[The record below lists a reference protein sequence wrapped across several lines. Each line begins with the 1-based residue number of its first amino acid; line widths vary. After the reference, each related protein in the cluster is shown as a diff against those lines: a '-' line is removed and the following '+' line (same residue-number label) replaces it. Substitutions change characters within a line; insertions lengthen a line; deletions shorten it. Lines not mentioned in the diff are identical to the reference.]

1 MLGEKLRPFKWGI
14 LGSSLIAKVCLIG
27 AIKQSNNG
35 VLSAVASRNLS
46 RAKRLQKQYDIPKA
60 YGSYQEL
67 IDDPEI
73 DGIYIPLPNNLHYP
87 WTLKALEGGKHV
99 LCEKP
104 LALNAIEARR
114 MMDKAKDCQLVLMEG
129 LMYRFQPRIKHIQK
143 LIGTGVIGVPKIV
156 RAAFTFHALD
166 KKNFRFVPEMGGGAL
181 LDVGG
186 YCVSI
191 CRLMFQ
197 SEPIEVQAFSEIG
210 GTGVDLTT
218 TAILKFPEGKMG
230 VIECSFTS
238 SLQQTVSVI
247 GTSKSIELPHNTF
260 IPWDEN
266 PYFTM
271 RTLDEETGSR
281 VSIPGDDQY
290 RLMVEH
296 FANACI
302 SKQPPDITP
311 QFSIGNM
318 KVLDDISKAAGL
330 HKLKIE

>member
-1 MLGEKLRPFKWGI
+1 MLVENPRPFQWGI
-14 LGSSLIAKVCLIG
+14 LGSSLIASVCLIG
-27 AIKQSNNG
+27 AIRQSNNG
-35 VLSAVASRNLS
+35 VLNAVASRKLS
-46 RAKRLQKQYDIPKA
+46 RAKRLQKQYDIAKA

-73 DGIYIPLPNNLHYP
+73 DGIYIPLPNNLHHP
-87 WTLKALEGGKHV
+87 WALRALDAGKHV

-104 LALNAIEARR
+104 LALNAIEARE
-114 MMDKAKDCQLVLMEG
+114 MMDKAKDCGLVLMEG

-143 LIGTGVIGVPKIV
+143 LIGTGVIGAPKIV

-166 KKNFRFVPEMGGGAL
+166 KENFRFVPEMGGGAL

-197 SEPIEVQAFSEIG
+197 SEPTEVQAFSDIG
-210 GTGVDLTT
+210 ETGVDLTT

-238 SLQQTVSVI
+238 SLQQTFSVI
-247 GTSKSIELPHNTF
+247 GTSKSIELPHDAF
-260 IPWDEN
+260 IPWGEN

-271 RTLDEETGSR
+271 RAQDEEIGSQI
-281 VSIPGDDQY
+281 SIPGYDQY

-296 FANACI
+296 FANVCL
-302 SKQPPDITP
+302 SKEPPDITP

-318 KVLDDISKAAGL
+318 KVLDDIAEAAGL

>member
-1 MLGEKLRPFKWGI
+1 MLAKIPRLFKWGI
-14 LGSSLIAKVCLIG
+14 LGSSVIASVCLIG

-35 VLSAVASRNLS
+35 LLTAVASRDLS
-46 RAKRLQKQYDIPKA
+46 RAKRLQGQYEIPKA

-87 WTLKALEGGKHV
+87 WALKALDGGKHV

-104 LALNAIEARR
+104 LALNAIEARE
-114 MMDKAKDCQLVLMEG
+114 MMDKAKDSKLVLMEA

-143 LIGTGVIGVPKIV
+143 LVGAGVIGAPKIV

-166 KKNFRFVPEMGGGAL
+166 KENFRFMPEMGGGAL

-210 GTGVDLTT
+210 ETGVDLTT

-271 RTLDEETGSR
+271 RALDEEIGSPI
-281 VSIPGDDQY
+281 SIPGDDQY

-296 FANACI
+296 FANVCV
-302 SKQPPDITP
+302 SKEPLEITP

-318 KVLDDISKAAGL
+318 KVLDDISEAAGL